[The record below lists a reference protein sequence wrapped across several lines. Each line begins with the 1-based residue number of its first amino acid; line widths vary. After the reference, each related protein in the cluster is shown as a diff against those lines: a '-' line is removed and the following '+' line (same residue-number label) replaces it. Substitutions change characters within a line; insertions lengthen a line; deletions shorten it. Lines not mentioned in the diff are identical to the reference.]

1 MKLRIAYQQK
11 PRTLLRKQLRE
22 LARIAVEALL
32 RNDHCEYQRIM
43 VRVEDSVR
51 RAR

>member
-1 MKLRIAYQQK
+1 MKLRLVRSQK
-11 PRTLLRKQLRE
+11 PRTLLRKQLRT
-22 LARIAVEALL
+22 LAQIAVEALL
-32 RNDHCEYQRIM
+32 RNDHLEYQRIM